1 MLNIEI
7 RDTTT
12 NWLCLVDSE
21 IFSSMRKRHCWLHLW
36 NEQMEI
42 SQDIKKNK
50 ATKFLKTSTALQ
62 AMDGWKVEARRLDF
76 YPTTIDWCCVPWKD
90 VPTDKYQRTTIEL
103 KRMSKESVK
112 SEITSGKEFQS
123 LKSRR
128 KWKRKFFNLSVEM
141 SEVGIEHVKSG
152 WLACESE

>member
-21 IFSSMRKRHCWLHLW
+21 TFSSMRKCHCWLHLW

-50 ATKFLKTSTALQ
+50 ATQFLKTSTALQ

-76 YPTTIDWCCVPWKD
+76 YPTTIDWCCAPWKD
-90 VPTDKYQRTTIEL
+90 VPTDKYQCTTIEL
-103 KRMSKESVK
+103 KRCRKNRK
-112 SEITSGKEFQS
+112 I
-123 LKSRR
+123 RNH
-128 KWKRKFFNLSVEM
+128 KWKGIPKFKVENKIKKEILQ
-141 SEVGIEHVKSG
+141 SFSWDVWG
-152 WLACESE
+152 WHRTC